1 MYVGL
6 RFVVIVTDIFWKF
19 PYIQKQMEYYNKF
32 HRPIIYF
39 QQLSFFIY
47 LYPALPTG
55 LFKNKSQACIIISIN
70 IHSVSKRLELFCL
83 LEVHL
88 NNSIRY

>member
-6 RFVVIVTDIFWKF
+6 RFVVIITDIFWEF
-19 PYIQKQMEYYNKF
+19 PHIQKQMEYYNKS
-32 HRPIIYF
+32 HVPIIYF

-55 LFKNKSQACIIISIN
+55 LF
-70 IHSVSKRLELFCL
+70 
-83 LEVHL
+83 
-88 NNSIRY
+88 